1 MIAYHGILSMVE
13 CMCRRPTKTKKTKT
27 DESSKRSEGYD
38 DIDGENK
45 GEDGEEVDRSTID
58 TIE

>member
-1 MIAYHGILSMVE
+1 VIAYHDVLSMVE

-38 DIDGENK
+38 GIDGENR
-45 GEDGEEVDRSTID
+45 GEDGQEVDWSTID
-58 TIE
+58 TTK